1 MPSGPKRRKAAK
13 KKQVKESN
21 NSNSSSTTHSH
32 HGESDGGELSSPAS
46 QDQHNHQ
53 VPFTE
58 GEVEKNESNLY
69 QNESITI
76 ESTEKAGK
84 EEEGNTEIDKGSKL
98 SKSHNSSSSSISS
111 SVDDESHVFEKK
123 LVELESTPVVESES
137 VHFIESFPEKIAH
150 EVKNSGAE
158 TSSVLDPIKPADSLL
173 EAESHVNDGTQI
185 EKLVPKSLFSEQMLV
200 VNGSASKDNCSVSS
214 EVGESV
220 VVENGAPELPSP
232 EENASL
238 EARDDDVAVSTHPI
252 DSVSGV
258 NGADCVNEPE
268 TLQYSDKQP
277 LVASAPRAVQTT
289 SWKGCCGILELFS
302 SSNRN

>member
-32 HGESDGGELSSPAS
+32 HGESDGGELCSPAA

-58 GEVEKNESNLY
+58 GEVVAVEKNEAGLY
-69 QNESITI
+69 QNQSVTV

-84 EEEGNTEIDKGSKL
+84 EEEGSTEIDKGSKL
-98 SKSHNSSSSSISS
+98 SKSQNSSSSSISS
-111 SVDDESHVFEKK
+111 SVDDESHVSEKK
-123 LVELESTPVVESES
+123 VVELESAPVAES
-137 VHFIESFPEKIAH
+137 VHSIESFPKKIAH
-150 EVKNSGAE
+150 EVKDSGVE
-158 TSSVLDPIKPADSLL
+158 TSSVLHPVKPVDSLL
-173 EAESHVNDGTQI
+173 EAESHANDCTQI

-200 VNGSASKDNCSVSS
+200 VNGSALKDNCSTSS
-214 EVGESV
+214 EVGESA
-220 VVENGAPELPSP
+220 VVENGTAKSPSP

-238 EARDDDVAVSTHPI
+238 EARDDDVAVSTHPMGSI
-252 DSVSGV
+252 S
-258 NGADCVNEPE
+258 EPE
-268 TLQYSDKQP
+268 TSQYSDKQP
-277 LVASAPRAVQTT
+277 LVASAPRAAQTT

-302 SSNRN
+302 SSDRN